1 MGYTPKVAV
10 VGGGISGLVFA
21 QELSSRGILATV
33 FDTGEHAC
41 GGRMSTRDA
50 FDPASGEAYSF
61 DHSTQYF
68 TATPGSRFESLAQ
81 TWLDAGLVA
90 EWRRGAVGV
99 LDAGAF
105 TPFDDDAR
113 RFVGVDG
120 FRPLADSLSR
130 AADGAAPIDVVRPQ
144 WVGAMTPVGGD
155 GAKRRWA
162 LASSPRGGVELGT
175 FDFVA
180 VAHNGKCAARLASTA
195 RRPDGSGAADKLGRS
210 LQCAFGI
217 RPTAELDKQRKL
229 ILSSVWAVMF
239 VVDEPLEGVPAG
251 MEGAHVAGSDV
262 LSWAS
267 NVSAKRAAGNEAQT
281 HEGRDPGSSSKKQC
295 WVLHSTPQFARDNK
309 CPQENVPKATD
320 AFVTRELL
328 AAFENAAGLRAG
340 SIEPSFTKTQL
351 WGAANPLTVAN
362 VPAVFD
368 SETRTGACGDWC
380 GSGPPCVEQAAASAL
395 ALADAVEA
403 MVRGGA
409 ETARDPTAAATLD
422 AAKPRWTAA
431 NRGAAALGAFP
442 GTPEGAVPEMAEVAG
457 GGDGGRGRGG
467 GRGGGRGR
475 GASPRR
481 GGGGGRGG
489 RGGGRGRGRGRRDA
503 GAVVAARALAAAAF

>member
-10 VGGGISGLVFA
+10 VGGGISWLVFA

-195 RRPDGSGAADKLGRS
+195 RRPDG
-210 LQCAFGI
+210 C
-217 RPTAELDKQRKL
+217 
-229 ILSSVWAVMF
+229 
-239 VVDEPLEGVPAG
+239 
-251 MEGAHVAGSDV
+251 
-262 LSWAS
+262 
-267 NVSAKRAAGNEAQT
+267 
-281 HEGRDPGSSSKKQC
+281 
-295 WVLHSTPQFARDNK
+295 
-309 CPQENVPKATD
+309 
-320 AFVTRELL
+320 
-328 AAFENAAGLRAG
+328 
-340 SIEPSFTKTQL
+340 
-351 WGAANPLTVAN
+351 
-362 VPAVFD
+362 
-368 SETRTGACGDWC
+368 
-380 GSGPPCVEQAAASAL
+380 AAAAW
-395 ALADAVEA
+395 
-403 MVRGGA
+403 
-409 ETARDPTAAATLD
+409 P
-422 AAKPRWTAA
+422 
-431 NRGAAALGAFP
+431 
-442 GTPEGAVPEMAEVAG
+442 
-457 GGDGGRGRGG
+457 GGRGVG
-467 GRGGGRGR
+467 GRIST
-475 GASPRR
+475 ARR
-481 GGGGGRGG
+481 
-489 RGGGRGRGRGRRDA
+489 
-503 GAVVAARALAAAAF
+503 